1 MKARGTNK
9 KEKLIK
15 SESFAIEEPQLEFS
29 SNRQLVVDG
38 CKSILEYEPET
49 VKLKLYMYNVRII
62 GHDLILNNLNNE
74 TVMITGFIQSLEFM
88 A

>member
-1 MKARGTNK
+1 MKAKGTNR
-9 KEKLIK
+9 KERLVKPD
-15 SESFAIEEPQLEFS
+15 SFAIEEPQLEFS

-62 GHDLILNNLNNE
+62 GHDLMLNNLSNE
-74 TVMITGFIQSLEFM
+74 TVLITGFIQSLEFM